1 VVDPRIS
8 VINER
13 LSRTRRI
20 IAVSSGKGGV
30 GKSMVATTL
39 ALTLARSACKV
50 GLFDLDF
57 TSPSTHIILNAP
69 KAQPK
74 EEKGIVPPAVHGL
87 EYMSLVYFVGDNPVP
102 LRGTDVSNALIELL
116 SVTKWGTLDFLVI
129 DMPPG
134 IGDAVLDL
142 VRLIRRIEF
151 LIVTTP
157 SLLAFETVK
166 KQVNLLCELKM
177 PIIGIIENMKMNKAN
192 VVHVETE
199 KLGLRYLGAIPF
211 DPQVEDAIGNV
222 TSMMS
227 TAVGKVI
234 QEVGKNAILA
244 EKRERQRWVALKR

>member
-1 VVDPRIS
+1 VVDPRTS

-13 LSRTRRI
+13 LSRIRRI

-39 ALTLARSACKV
+39 ALTLARSGCKV

-69 KAQPK
+69 KVQLK
-74 EEKGIVPPAVHGL
+74 EEKGIVPPTVHRL
-87 EYMSLVYFVGDNPVP
+87 EYMSLVYFVGDNPAP
-102 LRGTDVSNALIELL
+102 LRGTDVSNALIDLL
-116 SVTKWGTLDFLVI
+116 SVTLWGALDFLVI

-142 VRLIRRIEF
+142 VRLIKRIEF

-166 KQVNLLCELKM
+166 KQVRLLCELKM
-177 PIIGIIENMKMNKAN
+177 PIIGIIENMKMDKTNGIQ
-192 VVHVETE
+192 VETE
-199 KLGLRYLGAIPF
+199 KLRLKYLGAIPF
-211 DPQVEDAIGNV
+211 DSQVESAIGNE
-222 TSMMS
+222 TRLMS
-227 TAVGKVI
+227 TAVGKTI
-234 QEVGKNAILA
+234 QEVGENAILA
-244 EKRERQRWVALKR
+244 ERESSKDVLH